1 MKIKRFTSLTLSSF
15 FLISGLSISS
25 EKASAQASEVTCAIA
40 LADAFSVIEN
50 DRNVNVVDLRSYEL
64 AGTYRNY
71 PRETPHAV
79 LYVLEGRATEDILVS
94 GQFMTILAT
103 RITTACPSIG
113 LVEFGLNHSSWR
125 EALGKVNGQMTFFT
139 CIPPGTAQPP
149 PQWGEQV
156 CP

>member
-1 MKIKRFTSLTLSSF
+1 MKELSSDRQKVSATSTFKRLVEFRLRQGCRVSSISRMTARASMKIKRFTSLALSSF
-15 FLISGLSISS
+15 LLISGLSISS

-79 LYVLEGRATEDILVS
+79 LYVLEGRARKI
-94 GQFMTILAT
+94 F
-103 RITTACPSIG
+103 
-113 LVEFGLNHSSWR
+113 
-125 EALGKVNGQMTFFT
+125 
-139 CIPPGTAQPP
+139 
-149 PQWGEQV
+149 
-156 CP
+156 